1 MAAPEQKLFYFKGY
15 VISEQ
20 SEMKANESEDRSA
33 QFLLKPQKPIQPYI
47 CSTLGDFEEERD
59 FLASYIFPQLNE
71 LCSSRGT
78 YFKAVDLRWSVLE
91 AQEPSLSNLFRQH
104 FCLQSQHLKLCLDY
118 VNSCFPFFICLL
130 GQTYGD
136 FLHNYSPVMFSKA
149 TDLSSLSKVEQN
161 LYVAA
166 KNGYPWVLEYPT
178 CSLMELEVIQAAFLN
193 ESQFQYFYFRRGT
206 MPLKTWDEEKEEMLS
221 SGCLTDD
228 EEKLKIGMLK
238 AKIISKGLPV
248 RLYKD
253 LHELGELILKDWLVV
268 IEKLCPTTVMTE
280 NTG

>member
-1 MAAPEQKLFYFKGY
+1 MAAPEQKLFRFKGY
-15 VISEQ
+15 IISEQ

-71 LCSSRGT
+71 LCNSRGT
-78 YFKAVDLRWSVLE
+78 YFKAVDLRWSGLE
-91 AQEPSLSNLFRQH
+91 AQVPSLSNLFRQH

-136 FLHNYSPVMFSKA
+136 FLHSYSPVMFSKA
-149 TDLSSLSKVEQN
+149 TDLSSLSRVEQN

-221 SGCLTDD
+221 SGCPTDD
-228 EEKLKIGMLK
+228 EERLKIGMLK

-248 RLYKD
+248 RLYRD

-268 IEKLCPTTVMTE
+268 IEKLCPATVMTE